1 MKLFEIA
8 EPSPVVSPQGFDIVI
23 GQIYIFTPVS
33 IKDKRGELHS
43 LFTTYSPEAEEIRLF
58 SIVGTDPIVF
68 KVIRAERTF
77 EESNIIRVQILSDVD
92 NQVEKYDGEKE
103 ELILDQNGNTIP
115 LKIKQIPTFT
125 NLDMISDETFE
136 ETFGRRRKPYE
147 HGLVGYIYL
156 DQEPSLA
163 SDFNQTSIG
172 GDDSLSVGYNAEQQ
186 LLKDRMR
193 GHSGGYGAT
202 GAGAKRHHNA
212 QIKQYNKQTEQGH
225 HELSKMQ
232 QAIAI
237 YKANIALPRVRVIKM
252 LMTYLDMTR
261 AGASSYYTKAMHAV
275 EDDKKE

>member
-23 GQIYIFTPVS
+23 GQIYIFTPVA
-33 IKDKRGELHS
+33 IKDKQGELHS

-275 EDDKKE
+275 EDNKKE